1 MIKLI
6 LILLIFLIYIFKNY
20 EYFPSPYISQP
31 KRNVSYDLR
40 CDPYIPKRNLGP
52 WRQSTID
59 YYYRPKCLVQL

>member
-1 MIKLI
+1 M
-6 LILLIFLIYIFKNY
+6 
-20 EYFPSPYISQP
+20 SPP

-59 YYYRPKCLVQL
+59 YYHRPKCLVQL

>member
-1 MIKLI
+1 MLKLI
-6 LILLIFLIYIFKNY
+6 CLLFIFLIFFIRKY
-20 EYFPSPYISQP
+20 EYFPIPHMSPP

-59 YYYRPKCLVQL
+59 YYHRPKCLVQL